1 MLNKKKQLWNWD
13 VLDDD
18 HLKDNEIMTMI
29 SDVVPLWSEVYGNLI
44 LLSCCLSIIM
54 LHCSQAMSCVTF
66 ITFVLNHFTS
76 LQIVFNSITLSCIIV
91 LLILNII
98 RFIKRC
104 KSYCLINVHWFESFA
119 QNILYIFFN
128 NFKHTCFKS
137 FSIIMH

>member
-1 MLNKKKQLWNWD
+1 MTL
-13 VLDDD
+13 
-18 HLKDNEIMTMI
+18 MTMI
-29 SDVVPLWSEVYGNLI
+29 SDVVTIWSEVYGNLI

-66 ITFVLNHFTS
+66 ITSVLNHFTS

-104 KSYCLINVHWFESFA
+104 KSYCLINVQMCIDLKALLKIFYTFCSTIS
-119 QNILYIFFN
+119 NILAS
-128 NFKHTCFKS
+128 KVS
-137 FSIIMH
+137 Q